1 MNNSLLQT
9 TSIKFP
15 KPEKY
20 NNGFFQGSI
29 KYAGQQIDQKHS
41 PRRLARAI
49 LKHNSKTRFTP
60 CLWIGQSGTGK
71 SISMTTQAHHVHEI
85 ASKELGINF
94 TVKWMP
100 PKSLVNIEHVFETLP
115 KQPTILI
122 FDDVSDE
129 LEEYPPAVKKKVFK
143 ALTTVRHVVDAPI
156 IVFSAVHYS
165 KAMEKRL
172 RNVPYV
178 VLTSVSD
185 EEYTNIDQLWGYRQT
200 EKIKQFFK
208 KFEACME
215 KDVFTMDVNGNE
227 REFVPDNPFRP
238 LLVKRIRE
246 CHFILNDKRSCHIC
260 KNHEED
266 NQKEDIAPE
275 RFYAEFLKS
284 YNQRANNVLMYWL
297 YINGVPTALADD
309 YRTAWNKLSKM
320 FNKYKVDKMA
330 LAQVLKN
337 NRGTHKKENR
347 GRKKILKGFE
357 NDLFT
362 TFQNTVREE
371 EQLKKLNSMPNNT
384 L

>member
-1 MNNSLLQT
+1 MNLISQST
-9 TSIKFP
+9 IEFQKP
-15 KPEKY
+15 KIS
-20 NNGFFQGSI
+20 NNGYFTGSI
-29 KYAGQQIDQKHS
+29 KYAGEDIDQKHS

-71 SISMTTQAHHVHEI
+71 SYSMTTQAHHIHEI

-94 TVKWMP
+94 TVNWMP
-100 PKSLVNIEHVFETLP
+100 PNSLVNIEHTFETLP
-115 KQPTILI
+115 KKPTILI

-129 LEEYPPAVKKKVFK
+129 LEEHPPAIKKKVFK
-143 ALTTVRHVVDAPI
+143 ALTTVRHVVDAPV

-215 KDVFTMDVNGNE
+215 KDVFTMDVNG
-227 REFVPDNPFRP
+227 REKEFIPDNPFRP
-238 LLVKRIRE
+238 QLVKRIRE
-246 CHFILNDKRSCHIC
+246 CHFILNDRRSCHVC
-260 KNHEED
+260 KNPLDD
-266 NQKEDIAPE
+266 NQKEDISPE
-275 RFYAEFLKS
+275 RFYANFLGS

-297 YINGVPTALADD
+297 FINGMPDALADD
-309 YRTAWNKLSKM
+309 YRTAWNKLNKM
-320 FNKYKVDKMA
+320 FNKYNVSKKGLM
-330 LAQVLKN
+330 QVLKN

-347 GRKKILKGFE
+347 GRKKILKDFE
-357 NDLFT
+357 NELFA
-362 TFQNTVREE
+362 TFQATVREE
-371 EQLKKLNSMPNNT
+371 QKDKKPMPRDII
-384 L
+384 